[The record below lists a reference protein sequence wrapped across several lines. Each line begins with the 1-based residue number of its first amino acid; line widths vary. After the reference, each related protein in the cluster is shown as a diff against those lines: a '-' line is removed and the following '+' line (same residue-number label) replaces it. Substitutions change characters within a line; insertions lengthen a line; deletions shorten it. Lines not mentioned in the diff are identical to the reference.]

1 MANFKDTLSE
11 LGHFWPSTKPDN
23 KWPGRVYIDTFP
35 RASLHCI
42 GAAPGDGILP
52 SGRLTL
58 HGLTESNQCVT
69 MLEAAVGPAGSAWN
83 RRSATQS
90 IAVTANYM
98 LVASEHFDETAS
110 VRRGKLRFVPC

>member
-1 MANFKDTLSE
+1 MQCKLARGNVSMYTLPGHLLSGLVEGQKCPSAERVSLNFGDWRRRRPMAKFKDTLSA

-42 GAAPGDGILP
+42 GAAPGDGIGP

-58 HGLTESNQCVT
+58 HG
-69 MLEAAVGPAGSAWN
+69 
-83 RRSATQS
+83 
-90 IAVTANYM
+90 
-98 LVASEHFDETAS
+98 
-110 VRRGKLRFVPC
+110 